1 MLIKCYGGPCDGQVI
16 ESAQENNDCRL
27 PSNVPMPHKVDDEYR
42 VVNYILVVEERDGWA
57 NLRYEL
63 DTDDSVVD

>member
-16 ESAQENNDCRL
+16 ESIQENNDCRL
-27 PSNVPMPHKVDDEYR
+27 TSNVPMPHKVDDEYR
-42 VVNYILVVEERDGWA
+42 IVNYILVVEERDGWT

-63 DTDDSVVD
+63 DTDDSMV